1 MDGMGKHSAKLRRG
15 YTTGS
20 CAAAAAKAAALV
32 LLGGESVSA
41 VELDTPGGQRLTLT
55 VAETHRGEDSVCCAV
70 RKDGGDDPDVTHGL
84 LICAEVSL
92 CASSVT
98 IEGGEGVGRVTQP
111 GLDQPVGAAAINS
124 VPRQMIARAVR
135 EAGESWDYAGGFRV
149 LLTIPGGA
157 AVAQKTFNGRMG
169 IEGGL
174 SILGT
179 TGIVEPMSHT
189 ALAETIR
196 LEIRQRAALGQKRLL
211 LTPGNYGETFA
222 SGGLQ
227 LSLTQHVNC
236 ANFLGAALDA
246 CVEHGVTEILLV
258 GHIGKLVKV
267 GLGMMNTHS
276 AWGDGRM
283 ETLVA
288 CALEAGAEVPLLRG
302 ILSCVTTD
310 AALMLLREAGLL
322 EQTMTKLGARIDRA
336 LVHRVGPDGTIG
348 FVCFTKAEGLAGVLC
363 RSANAEELMKHWRKS
378 T

>member
-1 MDGMGKHSAKLRRG
+1 M
-15 YTTGS
+15 
-20 CAAAAAKAAALV
+20 
-32 LLGGESVSA
+32 
-41 VELDTPGGQRLTLT
+41 
-55 VAETHRGEDSVCCAV
+55 

-92 CASSVT
+92 CAAGVE
-98 IEGGEGVGRVTQP
+98 IEGGEGVGRVTKP

-124 VPRQMIARAVR
+124 VPRRMIAQALSQ
-135 EAGESWDYAGGFRV
+135 AGEDWDYPGGFRV
-149 LLTIPGGA
+149 RLTIPGGEA
-157 AVAQKTFNGRMG
+157 AAQKTFNSRLG

-222 SGGLQ
+222 SGGLR
-227 LSLTQHVNC
+227 LHLTGHVNC

-246 CVEHGVTEILLV
+246 CTEHGVTEILLV

-267 GLGMMNTHS
+267 GIGMMNTHS

-288 CALEAGAEVPLLRG
+288 CALEAGAQTPLLRG
-302 ILSCVTTD
+302 LLTCVTTD
-310 AALMLLREAGLL
+310 AALALLREAGLL
-322 EQTMTKLGARIDRA
+322 DETMARLGERIDRA
-336 LVHRVGPDGTIG
+336 LVHRVGPASAVG

-363 RSANAEELMKHWRKS
+363 QSANAEALMQHWRES
-378 T
+378 I

>member
-1 MDGMGKHSAKLRRG
+1 MSGMGKRLGRLRRG

-32 LLGGESVSA
+32 LLGGASVSF
-41 VELDTPGGQRLTLT
+41 VDLDTPGGQRLTLP
-55 VAETHRGEDSVCCAV
+55 VAEIHRGQGSVRCAV

-92 CASSVT
+92 CASGVV
-98 IEGGEGVGRVTQP
+98 IDGGEGVGRVTKP

-135 EAGESWDYAGGFRV
+135 EAGDGWDYTGGFRV
-149 LLTIPGGA
+149 LLTIPGGE

-211 LTPGNYGETFA
+211 LTPGNYGESFA
-222 SGGLQ
+222 SGGLH
-227 LSLTQHVNC
+227 LDLTQHVNC

-267 GLGMMNTHS
+267 GIGMMNTHS

-288 CALEAGAEVPLLRG
+288 CALEAGAEVPLLQS
-302 ILSCVTTD
+302 LLTCVTTD
-310 AALMLLREAGLL
+310 AALALLQRAGLL
-322 EQTMTKLGARIDRA
+322 EQTMAKLGERIDRA
-336 LVHRVGPDGTIG
+336 LVHRVGPDSTIG

-363 RSANAEELMKHWRKS
+363 QSANAEELMNHGRES